1 MGNTIYTPIKKNIP
15 TFLIERTISNE
26 ITIGI
31 CNKQKQGLRFDNII
45 YNFKN
50 LIELKDKLIYQF
62 ENNETDQ
69 VFWIIERND
78 NKISY
83 ILEIDNKKRIGNI
96 SEIIKKNGKRIDFQ
110 SKEID
115 KIFDFIK

>member
-1 MGNTIYTPIKKNIP
+1 MGNTIYTPIKNTT

-31 CNKQKQGLRFDNII
+31 CNKQKQGLRYDNVM
-45 YNFKN
+45 YYFKN

-62 ENNETDQ
+62 ENSETDQ
-69 VFWIIERND
+69 VFLIIERND

-83 ILEIDNKKRIGNI
+83 ILEINNKKHIGNI
-96 SEIIKKNGKRIDFQ
+96 LDLLKTDGKKINFQ

>member
-1 MGNTIYTPIKKNIP
+1 MGNTIYTPIKNTT

-31 CNKQKQGLRFDNII
+31 CNQQKQGLRFNNII

-62 ENNETDQ
+62 ENSETDQ
-69 VFWIIERND
+69 VFLIIERND

-83 ILEIDNKKRIGNI
+83 ILEINNKKHIGNI
-96 SEIIKKNGKRIDFQ
+96 LDVLKTVGKKINFQ